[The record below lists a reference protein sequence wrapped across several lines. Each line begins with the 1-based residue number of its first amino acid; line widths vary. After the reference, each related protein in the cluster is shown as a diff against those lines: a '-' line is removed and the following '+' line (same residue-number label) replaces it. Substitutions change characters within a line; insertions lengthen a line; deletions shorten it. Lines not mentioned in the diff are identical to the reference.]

1 MFSVSRRPQK
11 AASFLG
17 TSSLRTHLAIAE
29 QDLLPRGVDAHNPA
43 LSEAV
48 AEGGRVGDEGLPG
61 KSWGRGRWLGSPTK
75 VLVSF
80 CCLFLAPKA
89 EFPP

>member
-1 MFSVSRRPQK
+1 M
-11 AASFLG
+11 
-17 TSSLRTHLAIAE
+17 SSLSTHLAIAE

-61 KSWGRGRWLGSPTK
+61 KSWGRGRWLGRDLPPAGGLTSPTK

-80 CCLFLAPKA
+80 CCLFLALKA